1 MHGSSSAIPSVT
13 EPLSAR
19 FLRATHMDFPLLFG
33 LLVLCALG
41 LIALYSA
48 GDQSDSMIVRQVIRL
63 GVGFA
68 AMIVIARIDP
78 QTLRT
83 WTPWLFGISFLL
95 LVAVPLIGSSGHGA
109 QRWID
114 LQVVRFQPSE
124 LLKLTVPMAVA
135 WYLYDRNLPMGFRDF
150 IAVVL
155 IVAAPT
161 ALIVMQPD
169 LGTAILVAVSGFF
182 GMFLAGLRWR
192 IIFAVPLILAVAAPV
207 AWMGLRPYQKERILT
222 FLSPE
227 SDPLGRGWNII
238 QSKIAIGSGGL
249 YGKGL
254 FNGTQ
259 SHLEFL
265 PERNT
270 DFILAVIGEE
280 FGLYGILALLG
291 VYAWLIARG
300 LMIALG
306 ARDTYSRLLAGSLSL
321 TFFVYVF
328 VNAGM
333 VTGLLPVVGVPL
345 PLVSYGGTSMVTLL
359 AGFGI
364 LMSIQ
369 THRRFLNT

>member
-1 MHGSSSAIPSVT
+1 MQGSSAIPSVT
-13 EPLSAR
+13 EPVSAR

-33 LLVLCALG
+33 LLVLCAIG

-48 GDQSDSMIVRQVIRL
+48 GDQSNPMIVRQVIRL

-68 AMIVIARIDP
+68 ALVVVARIDP

-95 LVAVPLIGSSGHGA
+95 VAAVPLMGASGHGA

-114 LQVVRFQPSE
+114 LQVVRFQPAE

-150 IAVVL
+150 VVVVL

-161 ALIVMQPD
+161 ALIIMQPD

-192 IIFAVPLILAVAAPV
+192 IIFAVPLLLAVAAPV

-227 SDPLGRGWNII
+227 SDPLGRGWHII

-291 VYAWLIARG
+291 VYAWLIAHG
-300 LMIALG
+300 LKIALE

-359 AGFGI
+359 VGFGI